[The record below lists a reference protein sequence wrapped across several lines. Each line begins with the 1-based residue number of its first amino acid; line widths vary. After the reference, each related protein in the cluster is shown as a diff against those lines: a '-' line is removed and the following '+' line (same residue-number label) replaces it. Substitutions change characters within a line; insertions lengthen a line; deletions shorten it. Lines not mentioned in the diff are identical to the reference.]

1 MMMRMVSWV
10 AAAGVVASSMM
21 GPAVAQDVVL
31 DTDTLKRQL
40 TDACVV
46 EIWRRPEMTEARD
59 TAVRRCQCV
68 TNKVFKD
75 LKPEEVATVSYT
87 RPLVG
92 PARNAVLAALPTCG
106 A

>member
-1 MMMRMVSWV
+1 MMRMVSWV
-10 AAAGVVASSMM
+10 AAVVVASGMV
-21 GPAVAQDVVL
+21 GPLAAQDAIVV
-31 DTDTLKRQL
+31 DVDGLKRQL

>member
-1 MMMRMVSWV
+1 MMRMVSWV
-10 AAAGVVASSMM
+10 AAAAVVSSLA
-21 GPAVAQDVVL
+21 GPVAAQDVVVVG
-31 DTDTLKRQL
+31 TDTLKRQL

-75 LKPEEVATVSYT
+75 LKPDEVASVSYT

>member
-1 MMMRMVSWV
+1 MMRMVSWV
-10 AAAGVVASSMM
+10 AAAVVAAGMV
-21 GPAVAQDVVL
+21 GPVVAQDAVVV
-31 DTDTLKRQL
+31 DVDGLKRQL

-59 TAVRRCQCV
+59 TAVKRCQCV

-75 LKPEEVATVSYT
+75 LKPEEIAPVSYT

>member
-10 AAAGVVASSMM
+10 AAAVVASSLA
-21 GPAVAQDVVL
+21 GAAVAQQAVV

-40 TDACVV
+40 TDACVMEV
-46 EIWRRPEMTEARD
+46 WRRPEMTEARD

-75 LKPEEVATVSYT
+75 LKPEEIATVSYT
-87 RPLVG
+87 RPLAG

>member
-10 AAAGVVASSMM
+10 AAAVVASSLVS
-21 GPAVAQDVVL
+21 PVAAQDAVV
-31 DTDTLKRQL
+31 DVDGLKRQL

-46 EIWRRPEMTEARD
+46 EIWRRPEMTEVRE
-59 TAVRRCQCV
+59 TAVKRCQCV
-68 TNKVFKD
+68 TAKVFKD

-92 PARNAVLAALPTCG
+92 PARAAVLAALPACG

>member
-1 MMMRMVSWV
+1 MMRMVSWV
-10 AAAGVVASSMM
+10 AAAVVASGLV
-21 GPAVAQDVVL
+21 GPVAAQDAVVV
-31 DTDTLKRQL
+31 DTDGLKRQL

-46 EIWRRPEMTEARD
+46 EIWRRPEMTEARE
-59 TAVRRCQCV
+59 TAVKRCQCV

-75 LKPEEVATVSYT
+75 LKPEEIAPVSYT